1 MYICIYINIYIYRR
15 ANGIYI
21 QKSCSIWTVCPCS
34 LQYSIYEWFDRLIV
48 DIVTNCIEHEAY
60 LLLLSLN
67 TICEDVL
74 FFLKHANT
82 ILSFYC
88 DFKRLL
94 YTRVFHKNLSF
105 LVREEAFLMGL
116 FREKFL

>member
-1 MYICIYINIYIYRR
+1 MLNP
-15 ANGIYI
+15 
-21 QKSCSIWTVCPCS
+21 S
-34 LQYSIYEWFDRLIV
+34 RLIV

-105 LVREEAFLMGL
+105 LVREGGIFNGVIQGKIPLIKE
-116 FREKFL
+116 